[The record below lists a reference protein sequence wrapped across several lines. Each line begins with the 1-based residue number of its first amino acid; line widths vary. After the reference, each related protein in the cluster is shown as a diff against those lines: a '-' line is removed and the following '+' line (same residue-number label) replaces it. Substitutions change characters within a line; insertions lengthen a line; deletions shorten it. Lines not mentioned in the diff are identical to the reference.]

1 MRFSWLASLCIGV
14 FFGLAWLVC
23 VRGQIVDYVV
33 PIPVEGSETPR
44 GKEVLAEMNS
54 TIIPWVDFHEVDI
67 ADVVRS
73 LNAEIRKLA
82 PGQARPIFLRLS
94 PSLEADSAKPYIDRH
109 VSITLEK
116 CPLGDV
122 LAYISNQ
129 TKLQYRIVPGREVEL
144 FSAALDKASQE
155 TVKRL
160 GILKIDHIDF
170 QHAEIENFIAVL
182 NDKCKAADNGG
193 ISIRVILRMRPDDL
207 PLAKIRRRR
216 VTMQLHDAPMLDILQ
231 YATDQTDFDFVVE
244 PGVVVIRPG
253 RSDD

>member
-1 MRFSWLASLCIGV
+1 MRFNWLVRSCCGV

-33 PIPVEGSETPR
+33 PTPIEGSETPR
-44 GKEVLAEMNS
+44 GKEVLAEMSS
-54 TIIPWVDFHEVDI
+54 TIVPWVDFHEVDI

-73 LNAEIRKLA
+73 LNAEIRKLTR
-82 PGQARPIFLRLS
+82 GQARPIFLRLS
-94 PSLEADSAKPYIDRH
+94 PSLAADSAKPYIDRN

-155 TVKRL
+155 TVRRL
-160 GILKIDHIDF
+160 GNLTIDHVDF
-170 QHAEIENFIAVL
+170 KHAGIEDFVSVL
-182 NDKCKAADNGG
+182 NDKCKAADNER
-193 ISIRVILRMRPDDL
+193 ISIRVILRMRPDDP
-207 PLAKIRRRR
+207 PLAEIRRRT
-216 VTMQLHDAPMLDILQ
+216 VTMQLHGAPMLDILQ
-231 YATDQTDFDFVVE
+231 YATAQTDFDFVVE